1 LEIYIGEAHN
11 PFNATDNPT
20 FPEGTI
26 MTTLV
31 STHGGLGRVDGKGRA
46 KAAKARG
53 PVAGWIARWVKSYQI
68 RQQERA
74 FEALMQFDPRV
85 RAEVDAAAARASWDR

>member
-1 LEIYIGEAHN
+1 
-11 PFNATDNPT
+11 
-20 FPEGTI
+20 

-31 STHGGLGRVDGKGRA
+31 STHGGLGRVEGNGRA

-53 PVAGWIARWVKSYQI
+53 PVATWIARWVEAYQI

-74 FEALMQFDPRV
+74 FEALMHVDPRV
-85 RAEVDAAAARASWDR
+85 RAEVDAAAARASWSR

>member
-1 LEIYIGEAHN
+1 
-11 PFNATDNPT
+11 
-20 FPEGTI
+20 

-31 STHGGLGRVDGKGRA
+31 STHGGLGRVGGNERA
-46 KAAKARG
+46 KPAKARG
-53 PVAGWIARWVKSYQI
+53 AMSAWIARWVESARA

-74 FEALMQFDPRV
+74 LQVLMDLDPRV